1 MRISALTREI
11 TDKHSLYAEVL
22 RIAEESAA
30 GAIQHLPLFLVTVP
44 EISSPETLA
53 VDAIG
58 RQMVIEDFYRDH
70 VAVRAHHIPG
80 ALSVIRKW
88 QENASS
94 APLISIVIP
103 TLGGGRLIQPCVNT
117 IRQHTKYPNFE
128 VLVVQNGPRAE
139 PELNQESLD
148 DPRVRVIRYDPP
160 VAGTPFNW
168 SAINNWAVREHAK
181 GEYLCFVND
190 DIANGSEDWLDNML
204 GHAVR
209 DDVGAVGARLIHP
222 AGIIQHVGVIAHKG
236 IAGHLYKG
244 GQNGNPGNGW
254 LAALTHEMN
263 AVTAACM
270 MVSRA
275 KFDLV
280 DGFDEE
286 NFPLN
291 YSDTDFCMKLRKQ
304 GLRNVVEMTAELLH
318 PEGTSRSN
326 PADQEGMVRRLQSD
340 NARFAAKW
348 PDPDPYWHP
357 DLALGLAQGGMA
369 IPGLDRTQLNWPP
382 RPAAPDAERVLL
394 INDMAGHAG
403 RALEC
408 VRKGAVPLGADVSGL
423 VLRLIAPIPANVGGW
438 DVRNAA
444 DLATDL
450 KHLGITKIVL
460 RSLVGAGGAAAPVEV
475 LRCLAAT
482 GIPVEAD
489 PIDPALLT
497 PWASDKGVLPVFGAI
512 GANDWRAAYENLFGR
527 ADETAEAAD

>member
-1 MRISALTREI
+1 
-11 TDKHSLYAEVL
+11 
-22 RIAEESAA
+22 
-30 GAIQHLPLFLVTVP
+30 
-44 EISSPETLA
+44 
-53 VDAIG
+53 
-58 RQMVIEDFYRDH
+58 
-70 VAVRAHHIPG
+70 
-80 ALSVIRKW
+80 
-88 QENASS
+88 
-94 APLISIVIP
+94 
-103 TLGGGRLIQPCVNT
+103 VNT
-117 IRQHTKYPNFE
+117 IRQHTKYSDFE
-128 VLVVQNGPRAE
+128 ILVVQNGPRRE

-148 DPRVRVIRYDPP
+148 DPRVRVVRYDPP
-160 VAGTPFNW
+160 VAGAPFNW
-168 SAINNWAVREHAK
+168 SAINNWAVREHAR

-204 GHAVR
+204 GHAILG
-209 DDVGAVGARLIHP
+209 DVGAVGARLIHP
-222 AGIIQHVGVIAHKG
+222 AGFVQHVGVIAHKG

-244 GQNGNPGNGW
+244 SANGNPGNGW

-270 MVSRA
+270 MVSRS
-275 KFDLV
+275 KFDQV

-291 YSDTDFCMKLRKQ
+291 YSDTDFCLKLRKL

-326 PADQEGMVRRLQSD
+326 PADQENMVRRLQAD

-382 RPAAPDAERVLL
+382 RLVEVDAERVLL

-403 RALEC
+403 RALDY
-408 VRKGAVPLGADVSGL
+408 VRKGMVPMSADVSGL
-423 VLRLIAPIPANVGGW
+423 VLRLVAPIPANVGGW

-444 DLATDL
+444 DLAADL

-482 GIPVEAD
+482 GIPVAAD

-512 GANDWRAAYENLFGR
+512 GASDWKAAYENLFG
-527 ADETAEAAD
+527 APAETAEAAD